1 MAAAILFFVY
11 NLLFSGSSGS
21 KNRPSGQ
28 EQTPVTE
35 FVMDLI
41 KRIREADT
49 TAADRLI
56 MEKSAVKWM
65 KDPFAVIKKAEA
77 SEKGTE
83 KEEKIITRDD
93 LAGAFS
99 YSGYMEMGKSRLA
112 IINGIE
118 YQEGDTLDIKGAFLK
133 KISPAEVLIS
143 VGGEQ
148 EVILVPIENS
158 DR

>member
-1 MAAAILFFVY
+1 MAAAILFFAY

-21 KNRPSGQ
+21 KTRPPGQ
-28 EQTPVTE
+28 EQTPATE

-56 MEKSAVKWM
+56 LERSAAKRT
-65 KDPFAVIKKAEA
+65 KDPFAVITKKEA

-83 KEEKIITRDD
+83 KEETIIAREN

-118 YQEGDTLDIKGAFLK
+118 YQEGDTLDIKGVFLK
-133 KISPAEVLIS
+133 KISRTEVLIY

-148 EVILVPIENS
+148 GVILVPIEDS
-158 DR
+158 GR